1 MLLNDKIKKEIVNF
15 QKNEISEYFIYRKLA
30 NSIKDIN
37 NKKILE
43 RISNEE
49 FEHYNLWKEYSKEE
63 VKPNKFKIW
72 KYFIIS
78 KIFGITFGLKLM
90 EKGEEKAQI
99 KYEEIS
105 KFVPIAEEI
114 EKDENEHEK
123 QILNLIEEEKLKYVG
138 SMVLGLNDALVEFT
152 GTLAGLTFALQK
164 TSLIAM
170 AGLIAGIA
178 ASFSMAASEY
188 LSTKTEGEAREPLKA
203 SIYTGIAYIFTVLFL
218 IFPYLILINPY
229 FSLSLTIF
237 NAIIVIFI
245 FTFYISIAKD
255 ISFKKRFIEMISIS
269 LGIATLSFL
278 IGFLVRIFLGIEI

>member
-1 MLLNDKIKKEIVNF
+1 MILNDKINKEIINI
-15 QKNEISEYFIYRKLA
+15 QKSEISEYFIYKKLS
-30 NSIKDIN
+30 NSIKDAN

-43 RISNEE
+43 NISNEE
-49 FEHYNLWKEYSKEE
+49 LKHYNLWKEYSKEE
-63 VKPNKFKIW
+63 VKPDKLKIW

-90 EKGEEKAQI
+90 EKGEENAQI
-99 KYEEIS
+99 KYKEIS
-105 KFVPIAEEI
+105 KYVPIAENI

-152 GTLAGLTFALQK
+152 GTLAGLTFALQN

-188 LSTKTEGEAREPLKA
+188 LSTKAEEGSREPLKA

-218 IFPYLILINPY
+218 IFPYLIFINPY
-229 FSLSLTIF
+229 FSLIFTIF
-237 NAIIVIFI
+237 NAVIVIFI

-255 ISFKKRFIEMISIS
+255 ISFKKRFLEMISIS

-278 IGFLVRIFLGIEI
+278 IGFLVRILLGIEI

>member
-1 MLLNDKIKKEIVNF
+1 MILNDKIKKEIINI
-15 QKNEISEYFIYRKLA
+15 QKSEISEYFIYKKLS
-30 NSIKDIN
+30 NSIKDAN

-43 RISNEE
+43 NISNEE
-49 FEHYNLWKEYSKEE
+49 LKHYNLWKEYSKEE
-63 VKPNKFKIW
+63 VKPDKLKIW
-72 KYFIIS
+72 KYFLIS

-90 EKGEEKAQI
+90 EKGEEMAQI
-99 KYEEIS
+99 KYKEIS
-105 KFVPIAEEI
+105 KYMPIAENI

-152 GTLAGLTFALQK
+152 GTLAGLTFALQN
-164 TSLIAM
+164 TSLIAI

-188 LSTKTEGEAREPLKA
+188 LSTKAEEGSREPLKA

-218 IFPYLILINPY
+218 IFPYLIFINPY
-229 FSLSLTIF
+229 FSLIFTIF
-237 NAIIVIFI
+237 NAVIVIFI

-255 ISFKKRFIEMISIS
+255 ISFKKRFLEMISIS

-278 IGFLVRIFLGIEI
+278 IGFLVRILLGIEI

>member
-1 MLLNDKIKKEIVNF
+1 MMLNNKIKGEIVNI
-15 QKNEISEYFIYRKLA
+15 QENEISEYFIYKKLS
-30 NSIKDIN
+30 NSIKDVN

-43 RISNEE
+43 QISNEE
-49 FEHYNLWKEYSKEE
+49 LKHYNLWKEYTGEE
-63 VKPNKFKIW
+63 VKPNKLKIW

-99 KYEEIS
+99 KYKEIS

-170 AGLIAGIA
+170 AG
-178 ASFSMAASEY
+178 
-188 LSTKTEGEAREPLKA
+188 
-203 SIYTGIAYIFTVLFL
+203 
-218 IFPYLILINPY
+218 
-229 FSLSLTIF
+229 
-237 NAIIVIFI
+237 
-245 FTFYISIAKD
+245 
-255 ISFKKRFIEMISIS
+255 
-269 LGIATLSFL
+269 
-278 IGFLVRIFLGIEI
+278 

>member
-1 MLLNDKIKKEIVNF
+1 MLNNKIKGEIVNI
-15 QKNEISEYFIYRKLA
+15 QENEISEYFIYKKLS
-30 NSIKDIN
+30 NSIKDVN

-43 RISNEE
+43 QISNEE
-49 FEHYNLWKEYSKEE
+49 LKHYNLWKEYTGEE
-63 VKPNKFKIW
+63 VKPNKLKIW

-99 KYEEIS
+99 KYKEIS

-188 LSTKTEGEAREPLKA
+188 LSTKAEEGAREPLKA

-255 ISFKKRFIEMISIS
+255 ISFKKRFLEMISIS
-269 LGIATLSFL
+269 LGIAALSFL

>member
-1 MLLNDKIKKEIVNF
+1 MILNDKIKKEIINI
-15 QKNEISEYFIYRKLA
+15 QKSEISEYFIYKKLS
-30 NSIKDIN
+30 NSIKDAN

-43 RISNEE
+43 NISNEE
-49 FEHYNLWKEYSKEE
+49 LKHYNLWKEYSKEE
-63 VKPNKFKIW
+63 VKPDKLKIW
-72 KYFIIS
+72 KYFLIS

-99 KYEEIS
+99 KYKEIS
-105 KFVPIAEEI
+105 KYMPIAENI

-152 GTLAGLTFALQK
+152 GTLAGLTFALQN
-164 TSLIAM
+164 TSLIAI

-188 LSTKTEGEAREPLKA
+188 LSTKAEEGSREPLKA

-218 IFPYLILINPY
+218 IFPYLIFINPY
-229 FSLSLTIF
+229 FSLIFTIF
-237 NAIIVIFI
+237 NAVIVIFI

-255 ISFKKRFIEMISIS
+255 ISFKKRFLEMISIS

-278 IGFLVRIFLGIEI
+278 IGFLVRILLGIEI

>member
-1 MLLNDKIKKEIVNF
+1 MILNDKIKKEIINI
-15 QKNEISEYFIYRKLA
+15 QKSEISEYFIYKKLS
-30 NSIKDIN
+30 NSIKDAN

-43 RISNEE
+43 NISNEE
-49 FEHYNLWKEYSKEE
+49 LKHYDLWKEYSKEE
-63 VKPNKFKIW
+63 VKPDKLKIW
-72 KYFIIS
+72 KYFLIS

-90 EKGEEKAQI
+90 EKGEENAQI
-99 KYEEIS
+99 KYKEIS
-105 KFVPIAEEI
+105 KYVPIAENI

-152 GTLAGLTFALQK
+152 GTLAGLTFALQN

-188 LSTKTEGEAREPLKA
+188 LSTKAEEGSKKPLKA

-229 FSLSLTIF
+229 FSLILTIF
-237 NAIIVIFI
+237 NAVIVIFI

-255 ISFKKRFIEMISIS
+255 ISFKKRFLEMISIS

-278 IGFLVRIFLGIEI
+278 IGFLVRVLLGIEI

>member
-1 MLLNDKIKKEIVNF
+1 MLNNKIKEEIVNI
-15 QKNEISEYFIYRKLA
+15 QENEISEYFIYKKLS
-30 NSIKDIN
+30 NSIKDVN

-43 RISNEE
+43 QISNEE
-49 FEHYNLWKEYSKEE
+49 LKHYNLWKEYTGEE
-63 VKPNKFKIW
+63 VKPNKLKIW

-99 KYEEIS
+99 KYKEIS
-105 KFVPIAEEI
+105 KVIPLAEEI

-188 LSTKTEGEAREPLKA
+188 LSTKAEEGAREPLKA

-255 ISFKKRFIEMISIS
+255 ISFKKRFLEMISIS
-269 LGIATLSFL
+269 LGIAALSFL

>member
-1 MLLNDKIKKEIVNF
+1 MILNDKIKKEIINI
-15 QKNEISEYFIYRKLA
+15 QESEISEYFIYKKLS
-30 NSIKDIN
+30 NSIKDAD
-37 NKKILE
+37 NKKVLE
-43 RISNEE
+43 KISNEE
-49 FEHYNLWKEYSKEE
+49 LKHYNLWKEYTGKE
-63 VKPNKFKIW
+63 VKPNKLKIW

-90 EKGEEKAQI
+90 EKGEEIAQI
-99 KYEEIS
+99 KYKEIS
-105 KFVPIAEEI
+105 KYIPIAENI

-138 SMVLGLNDALVEFT
+138 SIVLGLNDALVEFT
-152 GTLAGLTFALQK
+152 GTLAGLTFALQN

-188 LSTKTEGEAREPLKA
+188 LSTKAEEGSRKPLKA

-229 FSLSLTIF
+229 FSLIFTIL
-237 NAIIVIFI
+237 NAVIVIFI

-255 ISFKKRFIEMISIS
+255 ISFKKRFLEMISIS

-278 IGFLVRIFLGIEI
+278 IGFLVRILLGIEI

>member
-1 MLLNDKIKKEIVNF
+1 MILNDKINKEIINI
-15 QKNEISEYFIYRKLA
+15 QKSEISEYFIYKKLS
-30 NSIKDIN
+30 NSIKDAN

-43 RISNEE
+43 NISNEE
-49 FEHYNLWKEYSKEE
+49 LKHYNLWKEYSKEE
-63 VKPNKFKIW
+63 VKPDKLKIW

-99 KYEEIS
+99 KYKEIS
-105 KFVPIAEEI
+105 KYVPIAENI

-123 QILNLIEEEKLKYVG
+123 QILNLIEEEKLKYIG

-152 GTLAGLTFALQK
+152 GTLAGLTFALQN

-188 LSTKTEGEAREPLKA
+188 LSTKAEEGSREPLKA

-218 IFPYLILINPY
+218 IFPYLIFINPY
-229 FSLSLTIF
+229 FSLIFTIF
-237 NAIIVIFI
+237 NAVIVIFI

-255 ISFKKRFIEMISIS
+255 ISFKKRFLEMISIS

-278 IGFLVRIFLGIEI
+278 IGFLVRILLGIEI

>member
-1 MLLNDKIKKEIVNF
+1 MILNDKIKKEIINI
-15 QKNEISEYFIYRKLA
+15 QKSEISEYFIYKKLS
-30 NSIKDIN
+30 NSIKDAN

-43 RISNEE
+43 NISNEE
-49 FEHYNLWKEYSKEE
+49 LKHYDLWKEYSKEE
-63 VKPNKFKIW
+63 VKPDKLKIW

-99 KYEEIS
+99 KYKEIS
-105 KFVPIAEEI
+105 KYVPIAENI

-152 GTLAGLTFALQK
+152 GTLAGLTFALQN

-188 LSTKTEGEAREPLKA
+188 LSTKAEEGSKKPLKA

-229 FSLSLTIF
+229 FSLILTIF
-237 NAIIVIFI
+237 NAVIVIFI

-255 ISFKKRFIEMISIS
+255 ISFKKRFLEMISIS

-278 IGFLVRIFLGIEI
+278 IGFLVRILLGIEI

>member
-1 MLLNDKIKKEIVNF
+1 MILNDKIKKEIINI
-15 QKNEISEYFIYRKLA
+15 QKSEISEYFIYKKLS
-30 NSIKDIN
+30 NSIKDAN

-43 RISNEE
+43 NISNEE
-49 FEHYNLWKEYSKEE
+49 LKHYNLWKEYSKEE
-63 VKPNKFKIW
+63 VKPDKLKIW

-99 KYEEIS
+99 KYKEIS
-105 KFVPIAEEI
+105 KYVPIAENI

-152 GTLAGLTFALQK
+152 GTLAGLTFALQN

-188 LSTKTEGEAREPLKA
+188 LSTKAEEGSREPLKA

-218 IFPYLILINPY
+218 IFPYLIFINPY
-229 FSLSLTIF
+229 FSLIFTIF
-237 NAIIVIFI
+237 NAVIVIFI

-255 ISFKKRFIEMISIS
+255 ISFKKRFLEMISIS

-278 IGFLVRIFLGIEI
+278 IGFLVRILLGIEI

>member
-1 MLLNDKIKKEIVNF
+1 MILNDKINKEIINI
-15 QKNEISEYFIYRKLA
+15 QKSEISEYFIYKKLS
-30 NSIKDIN
+30 NSIKDAN

-43 RISNEE
+43 NISNEE
-49 FEHYNLWKEYSKEE
+49 LKHYNLWKEYSKEE
-63 VKPNKFKIW
+63 VKPDKLKIW

-99 KYEEIS
+99 KYKEIS
-105 KFVPIAEEI
+105 KYVPIAENI

-152 GTLAGLTFALQK
+152 GTLAGLTFALQN

-188 LSTKTEGEAREPLKA
+188 LSTKAEEGSREPLKA

-218 IFPYLILINPY
+218 IFPYLIFINPY
-229 FSLSLTIF
+229 FSLIFTIF
-237 NAIIVIFI
+237 NAVIVIFI

-255 ISFKKRFIEMISIS
+255 ISFKKRFLEMISIS

-278 IGFLVRIFLGIEI
+278 IGFLVRILLGIEI

>member
-1 MLLNDKIKKEIVNF
+1 MILNDKIKREIVNI
-15 QKNEISEYFIYRKLA
+15 QESEISEYFIYKKLSK
-30 NSIKDIN
+30 SIKDVN

-43 RISNEE
+43 QISNEE
-49 FEHYNLWKEYSKEE
+49 LKHYNLWKEYTGKE
-63 VKPNKFKIW
+63 VKPNKLKIW

-99 KYEEIS
+99 KYKEIS
-105 KFVPIAEEI
+105 KVIPLAEEI

-188 LSTKTEGEAREPLKA
+188 LSTKAEEGAREPLKA

-255 ISFKKRFIEMISIS
+255 ISFKKRFLEMISIS
-269 LGIATLSFL
+269 LGIAALSFL

>member
-1 MLLNDKIKKEIVNF
+1 MMLNNKIKGEIVNI
-15 QKNEISEYFIYRKLA
+15 QENEISEYFIYKKLS
-30 NSIKDIN
+30 NSIKDVN

-43 RISNEE
+43 QISNEE
-49 FEHYNLWKEYSKEE
+49 LKHYNLWKEYTGEE
-63 VKPNKFKIW
+63 VKPNKLKIW

-99 KYEEIS
+99 KYKEIS

-188 LSTKTEGEAREPLKA
+188 LSTKAEEGAREPLKA

-255 ISFKKRFIEMISIS
+255 ISFKKRFLEMISIS
-269 LGIATLSFL
+269 LGIAALSFL

>member
-1 MLLNDKIKKEIVNF
+1 MILNDKIKKEIINI
-15 QKNEISEYFIYRKLA
+15 QKSEISEYFIYKKLS
-30 NSIKDIN
+30 NSIKDAN

-43 RISNEE
+43 NISNEE
-49 FEHYNLWKEYSKEE
+49 LKHYDLWKEYSKEE
-63 VKPNKFKIW
+63 VKPDKLKIW
-72 KYFIIS
+72 KYFLIS

-90 EKGEEKAQI
+90 EKGEEIAQI
-99 KYEEIS
+99 KYKEIS
-105 KFVPIAEEI
+105 KYIPIAENI

-152 GTLAGLTFALQK
+152 GTLAGLTFALQN

-188 LSTKTEGEAREPLKA
+188 LSTKAEEGSKKPLKA

-229 FSLSLTIF
+229 FSLILTIF
-237 NAIIVIFI
+237 NAVIVIFI

-255 ISFKKRFIEMISIS
+255 ISFKKRFLEMISIS

-278 IGFLVRIFLGIEI
+278 IGFLVRVLLGIEI

>member
-1 MLLNDKIKKEIVNF
+1 MLLDDKIRKEIINI
-15 QKNEISEYFIYRKLA
+15 QENEISEYFIYKKLS
-30 NSIKDIN
+30 NSIKDVN

-43 RISNEE
+43 QISNEE
-49 FEHYNLWKEYSKEE
+49 LKHYNLWKEYTGEE
-63 VKPNKFKIW
+63 VKPNKLKIW

-99 KYEEIS
+99 KYKEIS

-188 LSTKTEGEAREPLKA
+188 LSTKAEEGAREPLKA

-255 ISFKKRFIEMISIS
+255 ISFKKRFLEMISIS
-269 LGIATLSFL
+269 LGIAALSFL

>member
-1 MLLNDKIKKEIVNF
+1 MILNDKIKKEIINI
-15 QKNEISEYFIYRKLA
+15 QKSEISEYFIYKKLS
-30 NSIKDIN
+30 NSIKDAN

-43 RISNEE
+43 NISNEE
-49 FEHYNLWKEYSKEE
+49 LKHYDLWKEYSKEE
-63 VKPNKFKIW
+63 VKPDKLKIW
-72 KYFIIS
+72 KYFLIS

-90 EKGEEKAQI
+90 EKGEEIAQI
-99 KYEEIS
+99 KYKEIS
-105 KFVPIAEEI
+105 KYIPIAENI

-152 GTLAGLTFALQK
+152 GTLAGLTFALQN

-188 LSTKTEGEAREPLKA
+188 LSTKAEEGSKKPLKA

-229 FSLSLTIF
+229 FSLILTIF
-237 NAIIVIFI
+237 NAVIVIFI

-255 ISFKKRFIEMISIS
+255 ISFKKRFLEMISIS

-278 IGFLVRIFLGIEI
+278 IGFLVRILLGIEI

>member
-1 MLLNDKIKKEIVNF
+1 MILNDKIKKEIINI
-15 QKNEISEYFIYRKLA
+15 QKSEISEYFIYKKLS
-30 NSIKDIN
+30 NSIKDAN

-43 RISNEE
+43 NISNEE
-49 FEHYNLWKEYSKEE
+49 LKHYDLWKEYSKEE
-63 VKPNKFKIW
+63 VKPDKLKIW

-90 EKGEEKAQI
+90 EKGEENAQI
-99 KYEEIS
+99 KYKEIS
-105 KFVPIAEEI
+105 KYVPIAENI

-152 GTLAGLTFALQK
+152 GTLAGLTFALQN

-188 LSTKTEGEAREPLKA
+188 LSTKAEEGSREPLKA

-218 IFPYLILINPY
+218 IFPYLIFINPY
-229 FSLSLTIF
+229 FSLIFTIF
-237 NAIIVIFI
+237 NAVIVIFI

-255 ISFKKRFIEMISIS
+255 ISFKKRFLEMISIS

-278 IGFLVRIFLGIEI
+278 IGFLVRILLGIEI